1 MKKTHLRGCNFSRSM
16 RTFVFSIR
24 IVTLIAV
31 LGLSLGRAQAAD
43 MISVLQQTLG
53 DISGSVLDKS
63 GEPIIGASVL
73 VKGTTTG
80 TVTDFDGDRKSVV

>member
-1 MKKTHLRGCNFSRSM
+1 MKKTHLRSCNLSRSM
-16 RTFVFSIR
+16 KIFIFNIR
-24 IVTLIAV
+24 IVTLVAV
-31 LGLSLGRAQAAD
+31 LGLSLEGIQAAD
-43 MISVLQQTLG
+43 MISVLQQTSG

-80 TVTDFDGDRKSVV
+80 TVTDFDGNLY